1 MKISISNKSVVGEI
15 KRQFSLEY
23 PFLKIEFLIPH
34 RPSFKPD
41 RQVIASDNSTLG
53 HLQPAMKEGTMI
65 VDDMTTVGELENFFK
80 KSFTRCTGIQTIT
93 KSLVGNDNDRCV
105 EFAKAKQPW
114 KRNFGIQEYYQTKR
128 ELWKRFRERCD
139 LKKEIPQLI
148 TFNQGYLPIC
158 NID

>member
-65 VDDMTTVGELENFFK
+65 VNDMTTVGELENFFK
-80 KSFTRCTGIQTIT
+80 NHSLDVQVFRRSQNLWLETTIT
-93 KSLVGNDNDRCV
+93 DAWSLQKQNNHGKEISEYKSITKQRGSYGND
-105 EFAKAKQPW
+105 FANGA
-114 KRNFGIQEYYQTKR
+114 I
-128 ELWKRFRERCD
+128 
-139 LKKEIPQLI
+139 
-148 TFNQGYLPIC
+148 
-158 NID
+158 